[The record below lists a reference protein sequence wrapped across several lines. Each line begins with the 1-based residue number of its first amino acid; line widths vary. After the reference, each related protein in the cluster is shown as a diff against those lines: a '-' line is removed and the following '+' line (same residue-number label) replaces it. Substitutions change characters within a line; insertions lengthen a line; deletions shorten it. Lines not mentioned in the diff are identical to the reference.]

1 MNKFKIVNSTDSADL
16 YIYDAIGDWFDEV
29 SAEQFKDD
37 LDSIDG
43 KLLNLHISSPGGSV
57 FEGNTI
63 ANLIKSRNGKT
74 TCIIEGLCASIATQ
88 IALAADEVKM
98 YKNSLFMIHRAMC
111 GCVGNAKDFNK
122 KANDLMIIDNVLAQ
136 TYVDKTGLDMETI
149 LNYMDEETWF
159 DSTQCKELG
168 FIDEIIEES
177 QMVAK
182 FDLDSVENFKHI
194 PKELIDMTNS
204 NNKNLKFEN
213 EKEQL
218 LLELDL
224 I

>member
-16 YIYDAIGDWFDEV
+16 YIYDVIGDWFDEV
-29 SAEQFKDD
+29 SAKQFKAE
-37 LDSIDG
+37 IDEIEG

-63 ANLIKSRNGKT
+63 ANLIKSRKGT
-74 TCIIEGLCASIATQ
+74 TVCFIEGLCASIATQ
-88 IALAADEVKM
+88 IALSCDEVKM

-122 KANDLMIIDNVLAQ
+122 QANGLMIIDNVLAQ

-159 DSTQCKELG
+159 DSMQCKELG

-194 PKELIDMTNS
+194 PKELIDMTSS

>member
-29 SAEQFKDD
+29 SAKQFKDD

-111 GCVGNAKDFNK
+111 ACVGNAKDFNK
-122 KANDLMIIDNVLAQ
+122 QANDLMIIDNVLAQ
-136 TYVDKTGLDMETI
+136 TYVDKTDLDMETI

-159 DSTQCKELG
+159 DSMQCKELG

-177 QMVAK
+177 QMIAK

-204 NNKNLKFEN
+204 NNKNLNFKN